1 MSLLGKIEY
10 HRQNLD
16 LSEFDQ
22 VGLKVCI
29 LPLLECILK
38 ASYKTTVTRVNQVY
52 HTVYQF

>member
-1 MSLLGKIEY
+1 MGLLGKIEY